1 MTTAI
6 IKWVLAL
13 NEYYFSREEKEQVF
27 LYVDEHILD
36 QVGDSNGLGDH
47 NAFVSTFL
55 VSGKEERIRIYDEMY
70 RHKNRYGP
78 NRTPAD
84 NRRILTSNILK
95 FALYQA
101 NSLGYPY
108 YFPYVV
114 LAMYH
119 ASNAMRDNQPI
130 GRYLKQQFNINNYDS
145 LTELFEK
152 LSTDRPAFRN
162 ERRTKERI
170 IGLIKYQLILKPSEI
185 VEIREALN
193 RISYV
198 DDTGCSYVEVVR
210 RIRDFVIDPVKV
222 ILTRSLLERDYQYR
236 IKGILDDF
244 DLESYR
250 RERQNGTVTD
260 REEEFALF
268 LVLSKGKGR
277 GFRLLSSYRPQERES
292 IETGGLCFSFAP
304 SIDRIEAYNDEYV
317 RVSDSEIVE
326 LQKYELSVRGMRI
339 RPIPLGDVVFF
350 YKYDDGRYLQSRQA
364 CLGRRVYVFVRK
376 NAIDRWEAWAG
387 RHAINCRRKDLAFDV
402 SNLTQNKW
410 ALYLADGLNASY
422 WETADQ
428 LANSVKDITKKGGIR
443 CPGEKNVYLMNALP
457 YFVFPTAIRKPGL
470 TVTIEREDKR
480 LEENRDYKVYLQ
492 GEKMFIDIIED
503 ADYNESKK
511 IKVCI
516 HYEDPETGD
525 ELDTDNN
532 PEGHPVFYIRGQAI
546 NYDQERL
553 YRFNKWGDKIVET
566 EPPCIQGNQILGPKK
581 QALGS
586 IRHSID
592 DLKDFSDI
600 LSKFYFINLLSSCVY
615 MENGG
620 QITRERFDRCIS
632 YALIRLGLE
641 EKQADLRTVI
651 RLLVNS
657 GYISEDYS
665 SSHYQAIP
673 PAFIRIPRTFKPG
686 EVLQIWMLTGA
697 YTRLFLK
704 DLVDFCKERN
714 LTLKLRDGDRPTPD
728 TQAARL
734 EKRDE
739 ALLPPILLIDARFDP
754 VIFREAHP
762 YHRFDIK
769 KDVDQSLGL
778 LSLVPSI
785 SSYRDTLTTVRRDQF
800 TAALMAPVSEV
811 FPRIRWDNQDGYNR
825 HYYIEEAEGGDF
837 LKASVSEKWND
848 LYCRNKRGEPFIIC
862 GNEHFY
868 LPADLSLPSLILR
881 SLFIMN
887 VGAPSLRDAFVCDNS
902 SGRLYES
909 VKVYKVNA
917 ERATLLMNRLTGK
930 GTENNPL
937 IRRKMETRFGA
948 WSNGSVH
955 YMELW
960 RKQED
965 TELDDR
971 IPEELL
977 VLKYKDNLSEQT
989 VAVSV
994 SARESYVMMKDHLL
1008 RVVPDSNSIMSQ
1020 ILHAPKWRYEDIS
1033 FADPR
1038 SELRMPERGN
1048 YDIQPISII

>member
-1 MTTAI
+1 MAI
-6 IKWVLAL
+6 IEWILAL
-13 NEYYFSREEKEQVF
+13 SEYYFSRKEEEQVF

-36 QVGDSNGLGDH
+36 QVGDRNGLGDH
-47 NAFVSTFL
+47 NDFVSTFL
-55 VSGKEERIRIYDEMY
+55 VSGNNERSLIDDEMF
-70 RHKNRYGP
+70 RHKNHYEP

-84 NRRILTSNILK
+84 NRKIFTSNILK

-108 YFPYVV
+108 YFPYVI
-114 LAMYH
+114 LAMYY
-119 ASNAMRDNQPI
+119 ASNAMRNNQPI
-130 GRYLKQQFNINNYDS
+130 GLYLKQQFKINNYDS
-145 LTELFEK
+145 LAELFER
-152 LSTDRPAFRN
+152 LSTDQPAFRN

-185 VEIREALN
+185 TGIKEALN

-198 DDTGCSYVEVVR
+198 DDSGRSYVDVIR
-210 RIRDFVIDPVKV
+210 RIRDFVTEPVRV
-222 ILTRSLLERDYQYR
+222 ILTRSLSERDYQYR

-244 DLESYR
+244 DLDSYQR
-250 RERQNGTVTD
+250 ARQNGTVTD

-268 LVLSKGKGR
+268 LVLSKGQGR
-277 GFRLLSSYRPQERES
+277 GFRLLSSYRPQKRES
-292 IETGGLCFSFAP
+292 IESGDLRFSFAP

-317 RVSDSEIVE
+317 RVNDSEIVG
-326 LQKYELSVRGMRI
+326 LQKYELAVNGMKI
-339 RPIPLGDVVFF
+339 RAVPLGDVVFF

-376 NAIDRWEAWAG
+376 DAIDRWEAWAG
-387 RHAINCRRKDLAFDV
+387 RHASNCSRKDLTVDV
-402 SNLTQNKW
+402 SGLTQDRW

-422 WETADQ
+422 WEAADH
-428 LANSVKDITKKGGIR
+428 LANAVTDISKKGGIR
-443 CPGEKNVYLMNALP
+443 CSGEKNVYLMNALP
-457 YFVFPTAIRKPGL
+457 YFEFPSAIRRSGL
-470 TVTIEREDKR
+470 TLTIEREGKR
-480 LEENRDYKVYLQ
+480 LEEGRDYKVYLQ
-492 GEKMFIDIIED
+492 GEKLFIDIIED
-503 ADYNESKK
+503 AGYNESKK

-553 YRFNKWGDKIVET
+553 FRFNKWGDKIVET
-566 EPPCIQGNQILGPKK
+566 EFPCIQGNQILGSDEY
-581 QALGS
+581 ALGS

-592 DLKDFSDI
+592 DLKDFSDVPA
-600 LSKFYFINLLSSCVY
+600 KFYFINLLASCVN

-620 QITRERFDRCIS
+620 QITRERFDRCVR

-657 GYISEDYS
+657 GYISEDYG

-673 PAFIRIPRTFKPG
+673 PAFIRIPRSFKPG
-686 EVLQIWMLTGA
+686 EFLQIWMLTGA

-704 DLVDFCKERN
+704 DLVCFCKERG
-714 LTLKLRDGDRPTPD
+714 LTLKLRYEDRLAPD
-728 TQAARL
+728 AQAARL

-739 ALLPPILLIDARFDP
+739 ALLPPILLIDAQFDP
-754 VIFREAHP
+754 AIFEQAYP

-769 KDVDQSLGL
+769 KNVDQSLGL

-785 SSYRDTLTTVRRDQF
+785 SSYRDTLTTVPRDRF

-837 LKASVSEKWND
+837 LKASVSENWND
-848 LYCRNKRGEPFIIC
+848 LYCRYKRGEPFIIC
-862 GNEHFY
+862 GNEHIY
-868 LPADLSLPSLILR
+868 LPADLSLPNLIQR

-887 VGAPSLRDAFVCDNS
+887 VGAPSVREAFVCDNS

-909 VKVYKVNA
+909 MKVYKVNA
-917 ERATLLMNRLTGK
+917 DRATLLMDRLTGE

-948 WSNGSVH
+948 RSNGSVH

-960 RKQED
+960 RKKED
-965 TELDDR
+965 TELEDR

-977 VLKYKDNLSEQT
+977 VLKYKDNLSEHT
-989 VAVSV
+989 VAVSI
-994 SARESYVMMKDHLL
+994 SAQESYVMKMGHLL

-1020 ILHAPKWRYEDIS
+1020 ILHNPKWRYEEIS
-1033 FADPR
+1033 FAEPQ
-1038 SELRMPERGN
+1038 SEFRMPEPGN
-1048 YDIQPISII
+1048 YDIKPILIL